1 MKKFKYKTLIIF
13 SIIFSIFMI
22 DNVHALSMGR
32 VTNEGGVSVRDGAGT
47 NNAKIASLKY
57 NDVVPLTSTIKY
69 TGKWMF

>member
-1 MKKFKYKTLIIF
+1 
-13 SIIFSIFMI
+13 MI